1 MIDTGEVDEPQ
12 PAIPTSQT
20 TGHPPDLH
28 QRLVH
33 AAETFRARTVLRTSS
48 ALVRWVL
55 LTLAV
60 GFGAALLIALAV
72 QFLVSLLPGTGG

>member
-12 PAIPTSQT
+12 PAIPTAQS

-28 QRLVH
+28 QRLVQ
-33 AAETFRARTVLRTSS
+33 AAETFRARTMLRTSS

-55 LTLAV
+55 LVLVV
-60 GFGAALLIALAV
+60 GGGAALLIAFAV
-72 QFLVSLLPGTGG
+72 TLLVSLLPGAGG